1 MKMLNR
7 IATVKDDGTVVV
19 DVPSNLEA
27 TSLEVESE
35 DAYGETVDEEPLDS
49 SDLQYRPPM
58 QIVILIV
65 GTRDMVKNKGFLPS
79 APSEIPIQRKQ
90 LKEIIFSLL
99 PACKDPDVDTGIRS
113 EKEEERRGGVA
124 TEEDEEAWARMRR
137 WRWKRREVP
146 PWVGGPSALTGF
158 GAMMRDH
165 PPQAPLCRGGVV
177 RYRCRT
183 IHPECP
189 SVEVESHVAVGP
201 SVSSAPLQRQ
211 SHALSPTSEFSHP
224 LSRVKQHAGYR
235 PVQEP
240 GKMTE
245 IIVEALSITKQRGII
260 NKGWGGLGNC
270 KHIMYLPGD
279 VSSLRAGEEIARE
292 QRIARAIDRNRESSV
307 GLQVLPFL
315 LPLLLIP
322 SGIDRR
328 RLKSIIIARQRL
340 AMVEFNRYL
349 STAVGDDRNRSLL
362 TDFGWCIM
370 VGLEQLLLGLRLLY

>member
-183 IHPECP
+183 IHPGCP

-211 SHALSPTSEFSHP
+211 SHALSPTSEFPHP

-270 KHIMYLPGD
+270 KHIMYLP
-279 VSSLRAGEEIARE
+279 
-292 QRIARAIDRNRESSV
+292 
-307 GLQVLPFL
+307 VLPFL